1 MKKVLSFAGILLG
14 TIFAFAQV
22 PEKMSYQAVV
32 RNSSGQLLQNQNVGV
47 KVSILQ
53 NSDSG
58 TVVYSERLTG
68 TTNTN
73 GLVSLAI
80 GTGTVLSGTFN
91 TINWSTGNY
100 YLKTETDPTGG
111 TSYTIAGTSQLL
123 SVPYAMYAKSS
134 GGAATLW
141 NSSGSDI
148 YNANTGNVGV
158 GTNSPAYKFDLLH
171 GGSTGIRLKSSSSY
185 STLDIDGFTGDAAVR
200 FANNG
205 VNQWNVR
212 NNPADNSFQVFE
224 LGGGGE
230 RFMIQDGTGN
240 IGIGG
245 VVPTYRLHVLHGGS
259 TGIKVQSSSSYS
271 VLDIDGFSG
280 DAAVRFANNGVNQ
293 WNVRNNPADNSFQIF
308 ELGGGGERF
317 QIQDG
322 TGNVGIGIT
331 SPTAKLHVGGNFTAT
346 GVKAFTIDHPL
357 DPENKILRHFAIESN
372 EVINTYSGNAKT
384 DNSGK
389 VTVKLPD
396 YFESINKDFRYQLT
410 VIGAFAQAII
420 SKKVSNN
427 QFEISTSTPNV
438 EVSWQVIGT
447 RNDLYMQKIN
457 TMKSEELKTN
467 EMKGRYIE
475 PKAYGLPE
483 SRGVNYSSSENKNDQ
498 SSILDNTISKIQK
511 NESSGG
517 SIDQK

>member
-1 MKKVLSFAGILLG
+1 
-14 TIFAFAQV
+14 
-22 PEKMSYQAVV
+22 
-32 RNSSGQLLQNQNVGV
+32 
-47 KVSILQ
+47 
-53 NSDSG
+53 
-58 TVVYSERLTG
+58 
-68 TTNTN
+68 
-73 GLVSLAI
+73 
-80 GTGTVLSGTFN
+80 
-91 TINWSTGNY
+91 
-100 YLKTETDPTGG
+100 
-111 TSYTIAGTSQLL
+111 
-123 SVPYAMYAKSS
+123 
-134 GGAATLW
+134 
-141 NSSGSDI
+141 
-148 YNANTGNVGV
+148 
-158 GTNSPAYKFDLLH
+158 
-171 GGSTGIRLKSSSSY
+171 
-185 STLDIDGFTGDAAVR
+185 LDIDGFTGDAAVR